1 MPKVK
6 VGNSYVNI
14 KAVYSGSLSIAKIYD
29 SNGNVVFSKITQP
42 ETVRI
47 NYYDEDGQTLLD
59 YEIIE
64 KGGNGANAP
73 SPTKT
78 STAQYNY
85 TFAGWTTTQGSTTVD
100 ANAIIGV
107 TSDVDVYAV
116 YTATTRTYTVT
127 FMNENTIMD
136 TQTVAYGNNATYSGA
151 IPTKTSTAT
160 TDYVFTGWLPAPTN
174 IENDTICYAQYY
186 EVTQTITDSWTE
198 IAEHVGTGDYT
209 TRYSVGD
216 TKILDLGSEGKVAME
231 IVGIDTDD
239 LADNSGK
246 APITWVSKQLLK
258 TGHRMNPSKQ
268 SGTEGTGAI
277 GGWDKSEMKT
287 YLNETIK
294 PLMPAVVLSS
304 IKAVKKYTRIFDT
317 SENSVSNVLT
327 TDDLWVPSRQ
337 EILGDYQ
344 SSEANGTYYST
355 AFPDATSRIKN
366 KLNYNASWWWLR
378 SAYTAS
384 NFYAIN
390 AEGAYNNLTARI
402 ANGIALGF
410 CTGVQAHTVYFYNG
424 DTLLQT
430 VENVPHGGT
439 ATYTGTEPTSSVPN
453 YVFSGWTPNNINITS
468 DTSCYAQ
475 FVDSRLTE
483 TITDSWVEI
492 IAACGDGTY
501 STKYHIGDTK
511 ILDLGSEGQ
520 VEMEI
525 VGMNVD
531 DLSDNSGK
539 APITWI
545 SKQLLKTSH
554 DMYSSAYN
562 YYANWA
568 STTMRSYLRDTILPL
583 MPTEVQNGIKEVKK
597 YTNNRTGS
605 SSWATT
611 QSNETVWIPSYKE
624 VGGTASV
631 ETDGIV
637 YSSIANDTAR
647 AKTKVGDSS
656 VIAWWLRSASTYTDA
671 ESYYF
676 CIVGNTGR
684 PTHYGSY
691 CYGALGIALGFCL

>member
-136 TQTVAYGNNATYSGA
+136 TQTVAYGNNATYSGTT
-151 IPTKTSTAT
+151 PTKTSTAT
-160 TDYVFTGWLPAPTN
+160 TDYIFTGWLPAPTN
-174 IENDTICYAQYY
+174 I
-186 EVTQTITDSWTE
+186 
-198 IAEHVGTGDYT
+198 
-209 TRYSVGD
+209 
-216 TKILDLGSEGKVAME
+216 
-231 IVGIDTDD
+231 
-239 LADNSGK
+239 K
-246 APITWVSKQLLK
+246 A
-258 TGHRMNPSKQ
+258 
-268 SGTEGTGAI
+268 
-277 GGWDKSEMKT
+277 
-287 YLNETIK
+287 
-294 PLMPAVVLSS
+294 
-304 IKAVKKYTRIFDT
+304 
-317 SENSVSNVLT
+317 
-327 TDDLWVPSRQ
+327 
-337 EILGDYQ
+337 
-344 SSEANGTYYST
+344 
-355 AFPDATSRIKN
+355 
-366 KLNYNASWWWLR
+366 
-378 SAYTAS
+378 
-384 NFYAIN
+384 
-390 AEGAYNNLTARI
+390 
-402 ANGIALGF
+402 
-410 CTGVQAHTVYFYNG
+410 
-424 DTLLQT
+424 
-430 VENVPHGGT
+430 
-439 ATYTGTEPTSSVPN
+439 
-453 YVFSGWTPNNINITS
+453 

-583 MPTEVQNGIKEVKK
+583 MPTEVQNGIKEIKK